1 MTNGKPENK
10 TENWAVTL
18 RPNNSLTPQGFI
30 ALMVIVAGLN
40 FIGGM
45 FFFVIGAWPVM
56 GFMGLDVLL
65 IWWAFRL
72 NFAEAK
78 RSERIIINGDAV
90 QLWRNPARGA
100 ATSEEFNRRWL
111 RVELE
116 FDAARELV
124 GRLFLI
130 YRGRRSEVGS
140 FLGAEERQGLAKAL
154 RKILA

>member
-1 MTNGKPENK
+1 MNGKPEN
-10 TENWAVTL
+10 WSVTL
-18 RPNNSLTPQGFI
+18 RPNNSLSPQGFI
-30 ALMVIVAGLN
+30 ALMVIVGGLN

-72 NFAEAK
+72 NFAQTK
-78 RSERIIINGDAV
+78 RSERITIKGDAV
-90 QLWRNPARGA
+90 QLLCNPVKGN
-100 ATSEEFNRRWL
+100 ATSADFNRRWL

-130 YRGRRSEVGS
+130 YRGKRSEVGS
-140 FLGAEERQGLAKAL
+140 FLGAEEREALAKAL
-154 RKILA
+154 RQVLP